1 MKRFDY
7 QAKDKTGK
15 YESGKV
21 EAVTAETAARILRE
35 RGLTVIRLTPEQ
47 KFFLVSVL
55 ESFTNKVGLDDVAN
69 FTRQF
74 SMMVTAGLPITDA
87 LVILRSQSKPN
98 LKPVVAQIL
107 SEVEGGSSLSSAM
120 KKYPNV
126 FSQVYV
132 SLIEAGETGGVLDKV
147 LERLADNLES
157 QREFQAK
164 VKGALIYPVIVVI
177 GMVAVGIVMMVLV
190 VPRLTSLYGEFNA
203 ELPFAT
209 KALIAVSGLMQKYLF
224 IFLLILIAG
233 VWGFIAFAKTPVGRE
248 KVDSWKFK
256 IPIAGNLIRQVILVE
271 FSRTLGLLVAA
282 GIPILEGLKVVS
294 GVVGNVVVSKAIG
307 RVATR
312 VEKGFALA
320 YSLAQEPEIFPPIL
334 YQMLSVGEETGKVD
348 ETLGK
353 VSHVFEQESEHAV
366 RNLTAAVEPII
377 MIVLGVGVG
386 FLVIA
391 IIMPIYNLTSQF

>member
-1 MKRFDY
+1 MKRFSY
-7 QAKDKTGK
+7 QAKDKNGK
-15 YESGKV
+15 SVAGKV
-21 EAVTAETAARILRE
+21 EAATAETAARILRE

-47 KFFLVSVL
+47 KFFLVAAI
-55 ESFTNKVGLDDVAN
+55 ETFTNRVGLDDVTN

-87 LVILRSQSKPN
+87 LVILRAQSKPN
-98 LKPVVAQIL
+98 LKPVVGQIL

-120 KKYPNV
+120 KKHPAV

-132 SLIEAGETGGVLDKV
+132 SLVEAGETGGVLDQI
-147 LERLADNLES
+147 LSRLADNLES

-177 GMVAVGIVMMVLV
+177 GMVAVATVMMVLV
-190 VPRLTSLYGEFNA
+190 VPRLTSLYSEFNA
-203 ELPFAT
+203 DLPFAT
-209 KALIAVSGLMQKYLF
+209 KVLITVSGLVQKYLF
-224 IFLLILIAG
+224 VFVVVIITAIWA
-233 VWGFIAFAKTPVGRE
+233 FIAFSKTPLGRE
-248 KVDSWKFK
+248 KVDGWKFK
-256 IPIAGNLIRQVILVE
+256 IPVAGNLMRQVILTE
-271 FSRTLGLLVAA
+271 FSRTLGLLVGA

-294 GVVGNVVVSKAIG
+294 GVVGNVVVSKAVD
-307 RVATR
+307 RAAVR

-320 YSLAQEPEIFPPIL
+320 YALSQEPDIFPPIL

-348 ETLGK
+348 ETLSK

-366 RNLTAAVEPII
+366 GNLTAAIEPII
-377 MIVLGVGVG
+377 MVVLGVGVG